1 MAKEYESFLDE
12 LKTICPELPEG
23 DVKNITNDSSLSTLE
38 DFTKAKFV
46 NYNAKRKD
54 LYKLSM
60 DIEAYAVKN
69 YVPLLATFETENL
82 YKYVQKRYT
91 EILKK
96 IPHAWV
102 IGGFDDP
109 FLIPP
114 DSVPATAEI
123 LSCLDTN
130 IEKMWIVVTKGPN
143 GPFGPFVTTI
153 HIFSIFVPKQLRI
166 SAVAG
171 TESGGIK
178 NGSSKPPITHAW
190 GIFFKISV
198 YLFCTYLYSV
208 SVSNV
213 ASSGT

>member
-1 MAKEYESFLDE
+1 M
-12 LKTICPELPEG
+12 
-23 DVKNITNDSSLSTLE
+23 STLD
-38 DFTKAKFV
+38 DFTKANFV
-46 NYNAKRKD
+46 NFEAKRED
-54 LYKLSM
+54 LYRLSM

-69 YVPLLATFETENL
+69 YDPLLATFETEAL

-114 DSVPATAEI
+114 DSVPPTAEI

-143 GPFGPFVTTI
+143 GPFGLVAEDIGDHEYRGFFTSNTNILSSVIDDINEQLKIKITI
-153 HIFSIFVPKQLRI
+153 
-166 SAVAG
+166 
-171 TESGGIK
+171 
-178 NGSSKPPITHAW
+178 
-190 GIFFKISV
+190 
-198 YLFCTYLYSV
+198 
-208 SVSNV
+208 
-213 ASSGT
+213 

>member
-91 EILKK
+91 DILKK

-114 DSVPATAEI
+114 ETVPQTAEI

-130 IEKMWIVVTKGPN
+130 IEKMWIVVTKGPD
-143 GPFGPFVTTI
+143 GPYGLVAEDLGDGNFRGFFTMDHKIIEKVI
-153 HIFSIFVPKQLRI
+153 SIINKTMRI
-166 SAVAG
+166 EISFN
-171 TESGGIK
+171 K
-178 NGSSKPPITHAW
+178 N
-190 GIFFKISV
+190 
-198 YLFCTYLYSV
+198 
-208 SVSNV
+208 
-213 ASSGT
+213 

>member
-1 MAKEYESFLDE
+1 MTKEYDSFLDE
-12 LKTICPELPEG
+12 LKNQCPELPQG
-23 DVKNITNDSSLSTLE
+23 DVKNITDDSGLSTLD
-38 DFTKAKFV
+38 DFTKANSV
-46 NYNAKRKD
+46 NFEAKRED
-54 LYKLSM
+54 LYRLSM

-69 YVPLLATFETENL
+69 YDPLLATFETEAL

-114 DSVPATAEI
+114 DSVPPTAEI

-143 GPFGPFVTTI
+143 GPFGLVAEDLGEDKFRGFFTMDSKIIEKVIDIINNTMRI
-153 HIFSIFVPKQLRI
+153 EINFSKV
-166 SAVAG
+166 
-171 TESGGIK
+171 
-178 NGSSKPPITHAW
+178 
-190 GIFFKISV
+190 
-198 YLFCTYLYSV
+198 
-208 SVSNV
+208 
-213 ASSGT
+213 